1 MSAVTT
7 HVLDTAR
14 GVPAAG
20 IQVWLEQVSGA
31 GRREIARTRTG
42 YDGRAAGLGPQRL
55 PPGTYRLVF
64 DTAEYF
70 ASVAA
75 GGKGAGR
82 DSADGQGAS
91 GEGAAVAGAG
101 GRGAGGER
109 AGGEG
114 GENERA
120 AFFPEVAITFTAD
133 TADGEAA
140 HYHVPLLLSPFGYAT
155 YRGS

>member
-20 IQVWLEQVSGA
+20 VQVWLEHVSADGPA
-31 GRREIARTRTG
+31 EIARTRTG
-42 YDGRAAGLGPQRL
+42 YDGRASGLGPQRL
-55 PPGTYRLVF
+55 APGTYRLVF

-70 ASVAA
+70 A
-75 GGKGAGR
+75 GPGKG
-82 DSADGQGAS
+82 
-91 GEGAAVAGAG
+91 G
-101 GRGAGGER
+101 GTAERG
-109 AGGEG
+109 
-114 GENERA
+114 

-133 TADGEAA
+133 TSDGEMP